1 MLRSVDRVGPLA
13 PPRRSFSILLFAVMH
28 NSTCSRPATLETRRA
43 IHAPLATVA
52 LVLAVA
58 SPPAA
63 ADINDWA
70 SEVAVGTPVRYVN
83 AAPVINS
90 NVDIGPNQSP
100 QHATYELIFNA
111 GNYNGG
117 AGPATTGS
125 SALIGVRNSFVGD
138 QAGAKFEQWF
148 GTAQYGVTQFGIAD
162 FNIAPNTENTNVHV
176 VFVCN
181 TSTGLTTVY
190 ENGVNVGTAPYAF
203 RLAGM
208 VGIGQV
214 HDPTAGDADPLAGQ
228 LYGVAVYDG
237 LLPLAEIIAHRD
249 AYFQGGLGTNY
260 CTANPNSTGAA
271 GSISAT
277 GSLQVA
283 SNNFVLA
290 VEELPLNSFGFFLVS
305 RSQGFVPMPGGS
317 QGNLCLSGAIGRFQN
332 QIQSSGA
339 TGSFSIP
346 VNLTAIPT
354 PTGTVAAQ
362 AGDTWNFQA
371 WHRDAVG
378 GVPTSNFTDGLG
390 VLFQ

>member
-1 MLRSVDRVGPLA
+1 MRNPICL
-13 PPRRSFSILLFAVMH
+13 
-28 NSTCSRPATLETRRA
+28 RPAALEQRRA
-43 IHAPLATVA
+43 MFASLATVA

-58 SPPAA
+58 SPPAS

-70 SEVAVGTPVRYVN
+70 NEVAVGTPVRYVD
-83 AAPVINS
+83 ASPVLNS

-100 QHATYELIFNA
+100 QHATYELIFNS

-138 QAGAKFEQWF
+138 QGGAKFEQWF
-148 GTAQYGVTQFGIAD
+148 GTAQYGVTEFGVAD
-162 FNIAPNTENTNVHV
+162 FNIAPNTESTNVHV
-176 VFVCN
+176 VFVCD
-181 TSTGLTTVY
+181 TVTGVTTVY
-190 ENGVNVGTAPYAF
+190 ENGVTVGSAPYAF

-214 HDPTAGDADPLAGQ
+214 HDPVAGDADPLAGQ
-228 LYGVAVYDG
+228 LFGVAVYDG

-260 CTANPNSTGAA
+260 CTPNPNSTGAT

-290 VEELPLNSFGFFLVS
+290 VEDLPLSSFGFFLVS
-305 RSQGFVPMPGGS
+305 RAQGFVQMPGGS
-317 QGNLCLSGAIGRFQN
+317 QGNLCLSGGIGRFQ
-332 QIQSSGA
+332 QQVQSSGA

-346 VNLTAIPT
+346 VNLMALPT
-354 PTGTVAAQ
+354 PTGAVAAQ

-378 GVPTSNFTDGLG
+378 GVATSNFTDGLE
-390 VLFQ
+390 VRFQ